1 MKNPGAPRNTP
12 AGWHPDQNSGVLRYW
27 DGQEWTAGTQP
38 LSSADAAT
46 VLPKRNTPVKWI
58 AALSAMI
65 LFATGSAIF
74 VSSTA
79 DENDQWSAFPM
90 SLTCA
95 EDTDSNGLNFVPNS
109 TVTTVKQAKL
119 THEGG
124 QKLALSIEFALFA
137 PPHPSL
143 VRSPFSGEQIFAP
156 GTLDYRVSINRSSD
170 ETGLVLT
177 ALTSDGWGAMRSD
190 LGMKQ
195 ILGKKVP
202 SNSTKNLLMS
212 FNSSGNT
219 VRMEYDLD
227 GQTDMFGDGAFAPT
241 VRIAT
246 ALVGPATAEYP
257 EGIRTNYAGQSCSA
271 DALSAAPQP
280 PTQPVPVAAPET
292 ADTTAAREED
302 VAELLASH
310 RLPFNLPVGP
320 ADDVTEMDPSGMG
333 ASLCYQLKTN
343 NLTFNGTTS
352 LLSLDQAHQWIK
364 DVVTVYCPENITRI
378 PW

>member
-1 MKNPGAPRNTP
+1 MK
-12 AGWHPDQNSGVLRYW
+12 WV
-27 DGQEWTAGTQP
+27 
-38 LSSADAAT
+38 AA
-46 VLPKRNTPVKWI
+46 I
-58 AALSAMI
+58 SAMI
-65 LFATGSAIF
+65 LFAAGAAIF

-79 DENDQWSAFPM
+79 DENDRWSAFPM

-95 EDTDSNGLNFVPNS
+95 EDADSNGLYFVPNS

-119 THEGG
+119 TYEGD

-143 VRSPFSGEQIFAP
+143 VISPFSGEQIFAP
-156 GTLDYRVSINRSSD
+156 GTLDYRVSINSSGD
-170 ETGLVLT
+170 ESGLVLT
-177 ALTSDGWGAMRSD
+177 ALTSDGWGAFRSD
-190 LGMKQ
+190 LAMKE
-195 ILGKKVP
+195 ILGKGIP
-202 SNSTKNLLMS
+202 SNSAKNLLMS

-219 VRMEYDLD
+219 VRMEYDFN

-257 EGIRTNYAGQSCSA
+257 EGIRTNYAGQLCSA

-280 PTQPVPVAAPET
+280 PTQPAPVAAPET
-292 ADTTAAREED
+292 AETTAAREKQ
-302 VAELLASH
+302 VADLLASH
-310 RLPFNLPVGP
+310 TLPFNLPVGP

-343 NLTFNGTTS
+343 NLSFNGTTS
-352 LLSLDQAHQWIK
+352 LLSLDQAHQWIE
-364 DVVTVYCPENITRI
+364 DVVTVYCPENVTKI

>member
-1 MKNPGAPRNTP
+1 MKNPDDPCNTP
-12 AGWHPDQNSGVLRYW
+12 AGWYPDMNSGVLRYW
-27 DGQEWTAGTQP
+27 DGQEWTSGTQP
-38 LSSADAAT
+38 LSSADASS
-46 VLPKRNTPVKWI
+46 VLPKRKTPLKWI
-58 AALSAMI
+58 AAAAVSAVI
-65 LFATGSAIF
+65 LFATGAAIF

-79 DENDQWSAFPM
+79 DENDRWSAFPM

-95 EDTDSNGLNFVPNS
+95 EDTDSNGLNLAPNS

-119 THEGG
+119 MYEGD

-143 VRSPFSGEQIFAP
+143 VRSPFSGKQILAP
-156 GTLDYRVSINRSSD
+156 GTLDYRVSINSSGD
-170 ETGLVLT
+170 ESGLVLT
-177 ALTSDGWGAMRSD
+177 ALTADGWGAMRSD
-190 LGMKQ
+190 SAMKDL
-195 ILGKKVP
+195 LGKEIP
-202 SNSTKNLLMS
+202 SNSAKNLLIS

-219 VRMEYDLD
+219 AQMEYDFN

-246 ALVGPATAEYP
+246 ALVGPATADYP
-257 EGIRTNYAGQSCSA
+257 DGIRTNYVGQLCSA

-280 PTQPVPVAAPET
+280 APVSAPET
-292 ADTTAAREED
+292 ADTTAAREEQ

-320 ADDVTEMDPSGMG
+320 ADDITEMDPSGMG
-333 ASLCYQLKTN
+333 ASLCYQLKSNT
-343 NLTFNGTTS
+343 LSFNGTTS
-352 LLSLDQAHQWIK
+352 LLSLDQAHQWIE